1 DKTLQ
6 QIGHIETVRNLPST
20 GDLEALLTSYG
31 AADRIELFRSIARQ
45 ARKGKDWW
53 IGFEDAM
60 PRDFDLY
67 LGLEA
72 SAMQIHSYA
81 AVVVPGLLQTT
92 AYAEAVIR
100 GGDPTLTDEEVAR
113 RVELRMARQHVLDRK
128 DPPHVWAVL
137 DEAVLRRQI
146 GGPDVSRQQLEHL
159 VTLAQRPHIDLQVLP
174 AAAGAHAGA
183 EGTFTWLAFPPE
195 LAGGGVVYLDTR
207 VRCVYYEDPADILV
221 YRNGMTRLQIQATTP
236 ANTPSILDHAA
247 KELT

>member
-1 DKTLQ
+1 MVASSPTLLKRWIAAELRRLREAAGWTRQQAAQRLDKTLQ

-81 AVVVPGLLQTT
+81 AVVVPGLLQ
-92 AYAEAVIR
+92 
-100 GGDPTLTDEEVAR
+100 
-113 RVELRMARQHVLDRK
+113 
-128 DPPHVWAVL
+128 
-137 DEAVLRRQI
+137 
-146 GGPDVSRQQLEHL
+146 
-159 VTLAQRPHIDLQVLP
+159 
-174 AAAGAHAGA
+174 
-183 EGTFTWLAFPPE
+183 
-195 LAGGGVVYLDTR
+195 
-207 VRCVYYEDPADILV
+207 
-221 YRNGMTRLQIQATTP
+221 
-236 ANTPSILDHAA
+236 
-247 KELT
+247 